1 MSEYLVTVRF
11 EADTLEQAEA
21 IAAAMEEAG
30 AKLDGSFDGSEVE
43 AL

>member
-1 MSEYLVTVRF
+1 MSVTVRF
-11 EADTLEQAEA
+11 EATSLEQA
-21 IAAAMEEAG
+21 EEAG